1 MNKHSAQSDQHWPPY
16 TASRN
21 WDTFFL
27 TAAIIP
33 TSRTKP
39 SKKPCQ
45 NSQICTK
52 QVLPCQP
59 LLSNRSS
66 CWSIFMP
73 VVRLTCKFWI
83 SSGGWQ
89 AMNKALCPVC
99 QKWRRDR
106 DTYSLAGNNQAPR
119 LSPVLQRLHFR
130 RVESTKA
137 KTN

>member
-1 MNKHSAQSDQHWPPY
+1 MNKHSAQFDQHWPPY

-59 LLSNRSS
+59 LRSNRSS
-66 CWSIFMP
+66 FWSVFMP

-89 AMNKALCPVC
+89 AMNK
-99 QKWRRDR
+99 
-106 DTYSLAGNNQAPR
+106 YSAQSDQDWPPYTASRNWHTFSRTAAIIPTKRNQAK
-119 LSPVLQRLHFR
+119 SHV
-130 RVESTKA
+130 
-137 KTN
+137 KTVKHV